1 MQQTT
6 ITFWGGLN
14 TIGGNIAEV
23 AYGDARVI
31 FDFGLVYD
39 PGTSFIQNRQRR
51 KNAYVSDLLKLGSIP
66 PIDGIYAYSDIHTD
80 YDYAKQPLPYEE
92 SDKQTAVWISHLHLD
107 HMGAMDAIASDI
119 PIYMSKQSKELFEH
133 LQEIGEGLNRSREM
147 EGIEYQTP
155 VQVGEITVIPYQT
168 DHDAYGS
175 MAMLIKTPDL
185 TILYSGDI
193 RMHGQHPEYNQK
205 LIQSM
210 QDIPIDI
217 LLMEGTA
224 FRPVQTEEDDD
235 KSQAPVESEQEI
247 AAYISEKLGNHTG
260 LGIFNIYHRNID
272 RINNMIEAGQKANR
286 QVILETATA
295 YIADGLASHRTFSIL
310 LPKNKELHAWEK
322 ELMKNYSTVTSAE
335 INQNPS
341 SYFIQNSFDNL
352 VDLLDLRV
360 QNALYFH
367 ANGMPLGTFDPKFHS
382 LLKYLEFFHIHY
394 QPINVSGHATKEDI
408 LSMIDA
414 LNPALLI
421 PWHSHYPELVKPND
435 PNQAVFLPKKTSY
448 KLENGM
454 LQEIY
459 TG

>member
-6 ITFWGGLN
+6 ITFWSGLD

-23 AYGDARVI
+23 TYGDARVI

-39 PGTSFIQNRQRR
+39 PGTSFVQNHQHR
-51 KNAYVSDLLKLGSIP
+51 KDTYVSDLIKLGAIP
-66 PIDGIYAYSDIHTD
+66 PIDGIYAHSDIHTD
-80 YDYAKQPLPYEE
+80 YDTGQLLPYEK

-107 HMGAMDAIASDI
+107 HMGAIDAIAGDI
-119 PIYMSKQSKELFEH
+119 PVYMSKQSKELFE
-133 LQEIGEGLNRSREM
+133 LLEEIGESLNRPNSIT
-147 EGIEYQTP
+147 GIEYQES
-155 VQVGEITVIPYQT
+155 VRVGEITVTPYRT

-193 RMHGQHPEYNQK
+193 RMHGQHPEYNQE

-224 FRPVQTEEDDD
+224 FRPVKTEEDD
-235 KSQAPVESEQEI
+235 KSKAPIESEQEI
-247 AAYISEKLGNHTG
+247 AAYIGGKLRNHTD

-272 RINNMIEAGQKANR
+272 RINNMIEAGKQANR
-286 QVILETATA
+286 QVVLETGTA
-295 YIADGLASHRTFSIL
+295 YIADSLASDRAFSIL

-322 ELMKNYSTVTSAE
+322 ELMENYPTVTSAE

-341 SYFIQNSFDNL
+341 LYFVQNSFDNL

-360 QNALYFH
+360 QNTLYFH
-367 ANGMPLGTFDPKFHS
+367 ANGIPLGTFDPKYHS
-382 LLKYLEFFHIHY
+382 LLKYLEHFHIHY
-394 QPINVSGHATKEDI
+394 QPMNVSGHAVKKDI
-408 LSMIDA
+408 LALIDA
-414 LNPALLI
+414 LKPALLI
-421 PWHSHYPELVKPND
+421 PWHSHYPELMKPND
-435 PNQAVFLPKKTSY
+435 PNQAVFLPEKASY
-448 KLENGM
+448 KMENSI
-454 LQEIY
+454 LQEM
-459 TG
+459 